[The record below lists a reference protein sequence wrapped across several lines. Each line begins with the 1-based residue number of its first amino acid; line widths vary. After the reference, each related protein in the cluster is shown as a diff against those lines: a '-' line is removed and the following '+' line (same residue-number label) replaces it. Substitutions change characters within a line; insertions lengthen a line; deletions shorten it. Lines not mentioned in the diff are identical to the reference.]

1 MKNTN
6 IHNIFKNIFFNDFY
20 AAKYFFFSSFSTW
33 NIYLQKVNAYENLTL
48 RPFENS
54 MPINL

>member
-1 MKNTN
+1 MFMQQNTF
-6 IHNIFKNIFFNDFY
+6 I
-20 AAKYFFFSSFSTW
+20 SSFNTW